1 MRKELDLKMSK
12 DLNAGA
18 SIETILLEVLAL
30 ISLGGQ
36 GDQLDLL
43 PIVLK
48 VIGLGF
54 SITSDIHVV

>member
-12 DLNAGA
+12 DLNASA

-54 SITSDIHVV
+54 SIISDIHIV